1 MPELPE
7 VQTTVTGLNEH
18 IVGLVIRDVW
28 SNYNSS
34 YFKGSEIIKDSTYFI
49 KFKKAVTGSKIISVK
64 RRAKNVLINLDSRN
78 TILVHMKM
86 TGHLLY
92 GLYKFNP
99 RIKSDPWEPISPSG
113 LKDPFNR
120 RVRFVLSMSNGKF
133 IALSDMRRFAKV
145 TLIKSSELQS
155 SIHTKDLGPEP
166 LDNKFTFKIFSEKIT
181 AKNNWKIKQTLLDQ
195 TVIAGI
201 GNIYADES
209 LWRANIHPKTLVR
222 SLSTSSKRKLYMA
235 IRQTLAHG
243 IELGGDSMSDYR
255 NIHGEKGGFQEKHCV
270 YRRKGLKCLKKG
282 CGGIIARIVVAG
294 RGTHFCPKHQK

>member
-1 MPELPE
+1 
-7 VQTTVTGLNEH
+7 
-18 IVGLVIRDVW
+18 
-28 SNYNSS
+28 
-34 YFKGSEIIKDSTYFI
+34 
-49 KFKKAVTGSKIISVK
+49 
-64 RRAKNVLINLDSRN
+64 
-78 TILVHMKM
+78 
-86 TGHLLY
+86 
-92 GLYKFNP
+92 
-99 RIKSDPWEPISPSG
+99 
-113 LKDPFNR
+113 
-120 RVRFVLSMSNGKF
+120 
-133 IALSDMRRFAKV
+133 
-145 TLIKSSELQS
+145 
-155 SIHTKDLGPEP
+155 